1 MILCITSVIHPFT
14 NVTTADASDT
24 FAFIV
29 LSSYQRT
36 MKIGQSFYLIG
47 IASNGKSVKWKSS
60 NSKTA
65 SVNTYGQVTAKKA
78 GTCKITAKITGAEA
92 SCTITVQ
99 KTEITLN
106 YTNLTMEN
114 GSSFTLRATTSN
126 GSEVTWKSSKSSV
139 VTVEDNGYIEAKKP
153 GSATIT
159 ASADGSKQTCK
170 ITVKKPKVTLN
181 ETSVKLYRNQTFRLE
196 AKVSSGLTP
205 SFSSQKGSIA
215 SVNEK
220 GVITAYKHGST
231 RIYVKI
237 DGITRTCEVTVMSP
251 EITLTPSKTTL
262 KKGQTLVLQA
272 TVSSGI
278 APVFSSSKKS
288 VATVDTKGKV
298 TAVGKGTCYIYA
310 SEDGTK
316 ESCKITVS

>member
-1 MILCITSVIHPFT
+1 
-14 NVTTADASDT
+14 
-24 FAFIV
+24 
-29 LSSYQRT
+29 
-36 MKIGQSFYLIG
+36 
-47 IASNGKSVKWKSS
+47 
-60 NSKTA
+60 
-65 SVNTYGQVTAKKA
+65 
-78 GTCKITAKITGAEA
+78 
-92 SCTITVQ
+92 
-99 KTEITLN
+99 
-106 YTNLTMEN
+106 MEN